1 MEQSM
6 AIQRWDPLREV
17 LRLQERMNRLFEE
30 ATARSGDAG
39 DPDAMAPGAF
49 KPATDLYELP
59 DRYVM
64 LVDLPGVAPADVE
77 INVQDG
83 VLVLTGERRPDPTI
97 PSDAYL
103 RIERPRGRF
112 ALQIALPPLV
122 ERREIEAKRR
132 DGMLEVVLPK
142 KKEHVQS
149 KIQVE
154 VK

>member
-1 MEQSM
+1 M
-6 AIQRWDPLREV
+6 AIQRWDPLRDV

-30 ATARSGDAG
+30 VTARSGDAG
-39 DPDAMAPGAF
+39 DADAASGAF
-49 KPATDLYELP
+49 KPAVDMYEMS
-59 DRYVM
+59 DRYVV
-64 LVDLPGVAPADVE
+64 LADLPGVAPGDVE
-77 INVQDG
+77 VNVQEG
-83 VLVLTGERRPDPTI
+83 VLSLSGERRADPTI

-112 ALQIALPPLV
+112 ALQIALPPSV
-122 ERREIEAKRR
+122 ERQGIEAKRR
-132 DGMLEVVLPK
+132 EGMLEVVLPK